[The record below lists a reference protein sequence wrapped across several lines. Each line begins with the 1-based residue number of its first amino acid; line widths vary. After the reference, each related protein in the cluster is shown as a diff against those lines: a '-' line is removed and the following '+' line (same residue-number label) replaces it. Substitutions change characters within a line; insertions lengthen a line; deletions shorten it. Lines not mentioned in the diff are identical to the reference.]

1 MIEIWKDVVDF
12 EGLYQVSNLGGFQR
26 HPDKQSTNKY
36 RKSTKTLERAAH
48 VNRLGYLY
56 ATMSKDGVSCKRT
69 IHQLVAVAFLPNAS
83 YGSVINHKDGV
94 KHNNAVTN
102 LEVTT
107 AQGNNLHAHKLGLT
121 PKPGVSVY
129 HNVHTIRSR
138 YKNKTYTYYVAKV
151 KDNYKVIYWKQFT
164 CEIEAAK
171 AVDAFLDSISD
182 TQRQR
187 NFPKP

>member
-1 MIEIWKDVVDF
+1 MQEVWKPIPGYS
-12 EGLYQVSNLGGFQR
+12 GLYEVSNLGR
-26 HPDKQSTNKY
+26 VKSLY
-36 RKSTKTLERAAH
+36 RVKGLICKPRD
-48 VNRLGYLY
+48 NGKGYLY
-56 ATMSKDGVSCKRT
+56 VQLYAQGRGTKKY
-69 IHQLVAVAFLPNAS
+69 IHRLV
-83 YGSVINHKDGV
+83 VIAHIGAIPEGTEVNHKDGV

-107 AQGNNLHAHKLGLT
+107 AQGNNFHAHKLGLT